1 MAETSDRTSNSL
13 RRIDENQ
20 PHHFAAMAVG
30 IKPGQQSA
38 EQMPSQQVR
47 TGRAGQAAHIP
58 RSRTM

>member
-1 MAETSDRTSNSL
+1 
-13 RRIDENQ
+13 
-20 PHHFAAMAVG
+20 MAVG